1 MYRGEVNVRQEE
13 LATFLKTAEMLQIKG
28 LTGEDSPSV
37 SLNTSITTD
46 TKRRSFVY
54 NVLCL
59 SFLLCHVCNMLI
71 NCCITFSV
79 KG

>member
-37 SLNTSITTD
+37 SSNISRTKD
-46 TKRRSFVY
+46 TKEAFYFRSFDFFF
-54 NVLCL
+54 LCTVDNAL
-59 SFLLCHVCNMLI
+59 F
-71 NCCITFSV
+71 NCSIILAV
-79 KG
+79 

>member
-37 SLNTSITTD
+37 SLNISRTTNIENCFICVVL
-46 TKRRSFVY
+46 FV
-54 NVLCL
+54 
-59 SFLLCHVCNMLI
+59 S
-71 NCCITFSV
+71 
-79 KG
+79 

>member
-37 SLNTSITTD
+37 SSNISRTKD
-46 TKRRSFVY
+46 TKEAFYFCYFALVDNALFNCSIK
-54 NVLCL
+54 L
-59 SFLLCHVCNMLI
+59 SI
-71 NCCITFSV
+71 
-79 KG
+79 GG